1 MASRSTK
8 QWAVTRASTASRTT
22 GRRAARTATPSSRHA
37 VVDGVEKG
45 RRTALPDVPQPSAR
59 RLVRALPLRV
69 LFRPQSILLDD
80 FPSRRLRLRGRL
92 QRADPQFQRGLST
105 LRFQQFRVL
114 LVVALLEL
122 IFLPP
127 KVLENFSLA
136 LRVASDVVQILTRLR
151 PQSLLPF

>member
-1 MASRSTK
+1 MASRSTT

-69 LFRPQSILLDD
+69 LLGPKSILLDD
-80 FPSRRLRLRGRL
+80 LPARRLRLRGRL
-92 QRADPQFQRGLST
+92 QRADPQFQRGLPT

-114 LVVALLEL
+114 LVVALLQL

-127 KVLENFSLA
+127 KVLEDLA
-136 LRVASDVVQILTRLR
+136 LPFRVVAHII
-151 PQSLLPF
+151 